1 MAIET
6 VRVSKHGRDQLI
18 RLKSRTGIETWNI
31 LCRWAFCLSL
41 SDKSPVR
48 EEHIVSEN
56 SIEMTWRTFAG
67 EYEDIYWAL
76 LKQRCINDEIPIDEE
91 TLQQQFRLHLHRG
104 IAFMMGD
111 KDIRNISALVLKA
124 VKQVPLI

>member
-48 EEHIVSEN
+48 EEHIVSDN
-56 SIEMTWRTFAG
+56 AIEMTWRTFTG
-67 EYEDIYWAL
+67 EFEEIYRAM
-76 LKQRCINDEIPIDEE
+76 N
-91 TLQQQFRLHLHRG
+91 HRSSRHR
-104 IAFMMGD
+104 
-111 KDIRNISALVLKA
+111 KPVT
-124 VKQVPLI
+124 P

>member
-41 SDKSPVR
+41 GDKSPVR
-48 EEHIVSEN
+48 EEHIVSDN
-56 SIEMTWRTFAG
+56 AIEMTWRTFAG
-67 EYEDIYWAL
+67 EHEDIYWAL
-76 LKQRCINDEIPIDEE
+76 LKQRCLNDGIPIDEE
-91 TLQQQFRLHLHRG
+91 TLQQQLRLHLHRG

-111 KDIRNISALVLKA
+111 KDISDISALIRKA

>member
-18 RLKSRTGIETWNI
+18 RLKSRTGIENWNI

-41 SDKSPVR
+41 SDKAPIR

-56 SIEMTWRTFAG
+56 SIEMSWKTFAG
-67 EYEDIYWAL
+67 ENDEVYFSL
-76 LKQRCINDEIPIDEE
+76 LKQRCINDEIPLDDE
-91 TLQQQFRLHLHRG
+91 TLQNQFRLHLHRG
-104 IAFMMGD
+104 IAYMMGEKEISD
-111 KDIRNISALVLKA
+111 ISALVRKA

>member
-18 RLKSRTGIETWNI
+18 RLKSRTGIETWNV

-48 EEHIVSEN
+48 EEHIISEN

-76 LKQRCINDEIPIDEE
+76 LKQRCINDEMSIDEE
-91 TLQQQFRLHLHRG
+91 TLQRQFRLHLHRG
-104 IAFMMGD
+104 IAHMMGD
-111 KDIRNISALVLKA
+111 KEFSDISALIRKA
-124 VKQVPLI
+124 IKQVPLI